1 MLGTQTGP
9 PQLQARS
16 GTCGAVWPQTPS
28 FAVQRAAALGGS
40 PTVLEPLQRAAALG
54 GSPTVLEPLQRAA
67 ALGGSPTVLE
77 PLARPCFLAGS
88 SVPSPS
94 LGPDPSRWPSMRPS
108 PLSLKEA

>member
-40 PTVLEPLQRAAALG
+40 PTVLEPL
-54 GSPTVLEPLQRAA
+54 
-67 ALGGSPTVLE
+67 
-77 PLARPCFLAGS
+77 ARPCFLAGS

-94 LGPDPSRWPSMRPS
+94 LGLTHRAGPPCGQA
-108 PLSLKEA
+108 LSL